1 MLGDGY
7 RCGGSVG
14 LLWLCGRHLRLLGLV
29 LLGSDG
35 LRSNNL
41 QIERGHLIG
50 DTRQPLLL
58 HHIQHLEA
66 GAEVWPFLGLVMPTF
81 AYEFFKNKIR
91 ISTKI
96 WNDRNYWEGG
106 ESDWDESGEGCMTYQ
121 RIQGIVR
128 YRPLVYQVFLPSI
141 QRLNNV

>member
-41 QIERGHLIG
+41 QMERGHLIG

-81 AYEFFKNKIR
+81 AYEFFEK
-91 ISTKI
+91 TKLEF
-96 WNDRNYWEGG
+96 RTKYME
-106 ESDWDESGEGCMTYQ
+106 
-121 RIQGIVR
+121 
-128 YRPLVYQVFLPSI
+128 
-141 QRLNNV
+141 